1 MQLDP
6 MKPSLKA
13 PGSMLLILR
22 YDGPVS
28 NFAFKFILHRYT
40 EAVAALRDML
50 RFVVIETAS
59 GYILGLVNYA
69 PPVQMSMCDW
79 QGLTPVHFSAQ
90 PKPFLNQKHTLHTP

>member
-1 MQLDP
+1 
-6 MKPSLKA
+6 
-13 PGSMLLILR
+13 
-22 YDGPVS
+22 
-28 NFAFKFILHRYT
+28 
-40 EAVAALRDML
+40 ML